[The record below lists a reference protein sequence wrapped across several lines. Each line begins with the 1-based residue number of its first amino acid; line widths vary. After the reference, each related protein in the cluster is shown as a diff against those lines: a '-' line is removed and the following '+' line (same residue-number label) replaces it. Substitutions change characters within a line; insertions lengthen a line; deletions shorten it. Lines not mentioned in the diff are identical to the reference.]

1 MTDASSHRR
10 WLSLGLSFGLLILV
24 ILVTALIINGLH
36 AFKPEAK
43 KRPPKPESV
52 LKVHAVI
59 AQIEDYQVEIHSRGL
74 VKAQTQSTLAAEVS
88 GTVVAVSEQLRKG
101 GRFTQ
106 GDWLMTIDPRDYEV
120 AVKLAKANLT
130 QARLALDE
138 ERARSM
144 QALRDWERL
153 ATRLKPQ
160 KAQQPPD
167 LVLRKP
173 QLAAAEA
180 ELASASAQLEQAKL
194 DLART
199 QIVAPF
205 DGLVLNQFVDIG
217 QYLNVGNELAE
228 LSGQKLE
235 IELPVSANWRPY
247 LNGADPSQN
256 ATSNTLEAQV
266 ILTVGEAANM
276 VGAEGDQNSPRRWL
290 ARIVRDSGQISSQS
304 RQITLIAN
312 VMENEDSGQFSWQ
325 LLPGDYASAR
335 IKGRVLHNVV
345 VVPRSALVDGQYVW
359 LVKEQRLQK
368 TSVDV
373 LWLSDQHLVVASH
386 TDSVQGLRSGDQVV
400 TSTLSFA
407 LSGTKVE
414 VIEQSPHVIEQPPHA
429 IEQAAP

>member
-1 MTDASSHRR
+1 MTDVTSKRR
-10 WLSLGLSFGLLILV
+10 WWSWGLLLLV
-24 ILVTALIINGLH
+24 ILMTAVVINGLY

-52 LKVHAVI
+52 LKVHAVT
-59 AQIEDYQVEIHSRGL
+59 ANVQDYQVEMKSRGL

-88 GTVVAVSEQLRKG
+88 GTVVAISEQLRKG
-101 GRFTQ
+101 GRFSQ

-120 AVKLAKANLT
+120 AVKLAEANLT

-138 ERARSM
+138 EQARSV

-153 ATRLKPQ
+153 ATRLKP
-160 KAQQPPD
+160 KESQQPPD

-194 DLART
+194 DLERT
-199 QIVAPF
+199 RILAPF
-205 DGLVLNQFVDIG
+205 DGLVLTQFVDVG

-228 LSGQKLE
+228 LSGQALE

-247 LNGADPSQN
+247 LDWSSQSQV
-256 ATSNTLEAQV
+256 TEPETLDTQV
-266 ILTVGEAANM
+266 ILTVGEKINM
-276 VGAEGDQNSPRRWL
+276 GGADGENGKARHWF
-290 ARIVRDSGQISSQS
+290 ARIVRDSGQVSNQS

-312 VMENEDSGQFSWQ
+312 VIRNESSDRFSWQ

-335 IKGRVLHNVV
+335 IKGTVLEDVI

-359 LVKEQRLQK
+359 LIEEDRLQK
-368 TSVDV
+368 TTVDV
-373 LWLSDQHLVVASH
+373 LWLSDQHLVVASQ
-386 TDSVQGLRSGDQVV
+386 SESRQGLKTGDQVV
-400 TSTLSFA
+400 TSTLNFA

-414 VIEQSPHVIEQPPHA
+414 VVDPVVTSQVDNPTIVKGAQ
-429 IEQAAP
+429 